1 MIDLYGTD
9 DSFDEL
15 DRPPSKFGTEQSES
29 KASVPCQSGEKRG
42 IVMAEETNFYDEARR
57 LGIDTQS
64 IPNEYWKPETVRGF
78 MVGDSGPYVDALDY
92 LWLLDRSKQ

>member
-42 IVMAEETNFYDEARR
+42 KVMWDAHLKMKFIGKWWKICCICNLAKILRLETQLYS
-57 LGIDTQS
+57 GGTG
-64 IPNEYWKPETVRGF
+64 RGEN
-78 MVGDSGPYVDALDY
+78 
-92 LWLLDRSKQ
+92 

>member
-1 MIDLYGTD
+1 MVQEGGEVMA
-9 DSFDEL
+9 SFENL
-15 DRPPSKFGTEQSES
+15 LLT
-29 KASVPCQSGEKRG
+29 SVGGEKRG

-64 IPNEYWKPETVRGF
+64 IPNEYWTPETVRGF